1 VEVEKLIKGGL
12 YADRDEAIRERNGDF
27 MFENKLRIRGGVR
40 DARRTEMVCL
50 FSKGI
55 RGI

>member
-1 VEVEKLIKGGL
+1 VEVEKLIKGG